1 MNRNNVSGAGTVTS
15 VTAACLNLVFIM
27 LFSNI
32 YQTLAIKLTDLEC
45 PRTETEYEDSYT
57 VKMFVFQFVNFYSSI
72 VYIAFFK
79 GRTAGEGTYG
89 IKFETIS

>member
-1 MNRNNVSGAGTVTS
+1 M
-15 VTAACLNLVFIM
+15 F
-27 LFSNI
+27 FSYI
-32 YQTLAIKLTDLEC
+32 YQTLATKLTDIEC

-79 GRTAGEGTYG
+79 GKTAGKRFH
-89 IKFETIS
+89 IISSNDSF